1 MNAPETRYARS
12 GELTIAY
19 QVVGEGPL
27 DLVYVP
33 GFLSH
38 LEWNWEHPAYA
49 RFLRRLASF
58 SRLILFDKRGTGMSD
73 PVVGV
78 PTLEER
84 MDDLRAVMDAAG
96 SERASLLGV
105 FEGGPIALAFAAA
118 FPDRVSSLILYA
130 SLSKFTQ
137 DAEYPWGWSPAA
149 IRLYLSASEEG
160 WGSGEGAEELA
171 PSLADDDAYRSWFA
185 RLVRQSASP
194 GMAGALLKMNATIDV
209 RSLLSGIHAPTL
221 VLWRAGDRLVQAGHS
236 EYLAEHLPLARAVEL
251 SGDDHWPWAGAA
263 DSVLSEVQEL
273 VTGTRGVPE
282 PERVLTTVLFTDIVG
297 STEHARALGDR
308 SWRELLE
315 DHHTIVRKELDR
327 FRGREIA
334 TAGDG
339 FFATFDSPTRAIR
352 CAAAIVQA
360 VRPLAIELRAGIH
373 AGECQVSG
381 NDLTGI
387 HVHVGARVA
396 GEAGPGEILVSRTVR
411 DLVEGSGIRFEDRG
425 SVVLK
430 GIEGERQLFAAE
442 VSGDH
447 ADAGNSQGRAAHGR
461 TSRLAELP
469 PGSSLAGY
477 EIEDVAG
484 RGGMGV
490 VYRARDRAL
499 ERTVALKVI
508 TPELAADSRFR
519 ERFLR
524 EVRLAASLEHPHI
537 LPVYGA
543 GKEDGQLY
551 LAMRYVEGD
560 DLGQLV
566 RHGWLEPDATVAILE
581 QVASALDAAHG
592 RGLVHRDVK
601 PGNVLL
607 DTAGEAY
614 LCDFGLARPTA
625 QGGGL
630 TRTGELLGTP
640 DYLSPEQIRG
650 EPLDGR
656 TDQYALG
663 CILYQCL
670 SAEAPF
676 PRESELQ
683 LMWAHMYEEPPS
695 ASAKRSQVPT
705 ALDAVIARAM
715 AKDPETRYG
724 SCAELVGAARTALA
738 GDAAVTPAVT
748 FSERRPGTSEAK

>member
-12 GELTIAY
+12 GAITIAY
-19 QVVGEGPL
+19 QVLGEGPI

-38 LEWNWEHPAYA
+38 LEWNWEHPPYA

-96 SERASLLGV
+96 SDRAVLLGV
-105 FEGGPIALAFAAA
+105 FEGGPIALAYAAA
-118 FPDRVSSLILYA
+118 HPDRVSSLALYA

-149 IRLYLSASEEG
+149 IRLYLSASEES

-171 PSLADDDAYRSWFA
+171 PSLAADQTYRAWFA

-194 GMAGALLKMNATIDV
+194 GMAAALLKMNAAIDV
-209 RSLLSGIHAPTL
+209 RPLLAHIRVPAL
-221 VLWRAGDRLVQAGHS
+221 VLWRAGDRLVEAGHS
-236 EYLAEHLPLARAVEL
+236 IYLAEHLHGARAVEL
-251 SGDDHWPWAGAA
+251 PGDDHWPWAGAA
-263 DSVLSEVQEL
+263 DAVLSEIQEH
-273 VTGTRGVPE
+273 VTGTRGVHE
-282 PERVLTTVLFTDIVG
+282 PERVLTTVLFTDIVS

-315 DHHTIVRKELDR
+315 DHRTVVRKELAR
-327 FRGREIA
+327 FRGREIV

-339 FFATFDSPTRAIR
+339 FFVTFDSPTRAIR
-352 CAAAIVQA
+352 CAAATVQA
-360 VRPLAIELRAGIH
+360 VRALGLELRAGIH
-373 AGECQVSG
+373 TGECQVSG
-381 NDLTGI
+381 DDLSGI

-411 DLVEGSGIRFEDRG
+411 DLVEGSDIRFEDRG
-425 SVVLK
+425 SAVLK
-430 GIEGERQLFAAE
+430 GIDGERQLFLAVVGDQSGPEARQNRIR
-442 VSGDH
+442 VST
-447 ADAGNSQGRAAHGR
+447 GRH
-461 TSRLAELP
+461 AELP
-469 PGSSLAGY
+469 PGSTIADY

-499 ERTVALKVI
+499 GRTVALKVI
-508 TPELAADSRFR
+508 TPELAADARFR

-524 EVRLAASLEHPHI
+524 EVRLAVSLEHPHI
-537 LPVYGA
+537 LPVYAA
-543 GKEDGQLY
+543 GNEEGQLY

-566 RHGWLEPDATVAILE
+566 RQGSLEPPAALTIVTQIG
-581 QVASALDAAHG
+581 SALDAAHAK
-592 RGLVHRDVK
+592 GLVHRDVK

-607 DTAGEAY
+607 DPAREAY
-614 LCDFGLARPTA
+614 LCDFGLARPTVP
-625 QGGGL
+625 GGGL

-640 DYLSPEQIRG
+640 DYLSPEQIQG

-670 SAEAPF
+670 SGETPF

-695 ASAKRSQVPT
+695 VSTGRPELPPALDRVIAT
-705 ALDAVIARAM
+705 AL
-715 AKDPETRYG
+715 AKDPADRYS
-724 SCAELVGAARTALA
+724 SCAELV
-738 GDAAVTPAVT
+738 DAAHAALVAGHDDRRSVAA
-748 FSERRPGTSEAK
+748 SEVEP

>member
-12 GELTIAY
+12 GQTTIAY
-19 QVVGEGPL
+19 QVVGDGPT
-27 DLVYVP
+27 DLLYVP

-73 PVVGV
+73 PVAGV

-96 SERASLLGV
+96 SERAALLGV

-118 FPDRVSSLILYA
+118 CPQRVSSLALYA
-130 SLSKFTQ
+130 SLAKFTQ

-171 PSLADDDAYRSWFA
+171 PSLATDQAYRSWFA

-194 GMAGALLKMNATIDV
+194 GMAAALLRMNAAIDV
-209 RSLLSGIHAPTL
+209 RSLLADIRIPSL
-221 VLWRAGDRLVQAGHS
+221 VLWRAGDRLVDPGHS
-236 EYLAEHLPLARAVEL
+236 AYLAEHLPGAHAVEL
-251 SGDDHWPWAGAA
+251 PGEDHWPWAGAA
-263 DSVLSEVQEL
+263 DAVLSEIQEL
-273 VTGTRGVPE
+273 VTGSRGVHE

-315 DHHTIVRKELDR
+315 DHRTIVRKELER
-327 FRGREIA
+327 FRGREID

-339 FFATFDSPTRAIR
+339 FFVTFDSPTRAIR
-352 CAAAIVQA
+352 CAAAIGQA
-360 VRPLAIELRAGIH
+360 VRPLGIELRAGIH
-373 AGECQVSG
+373 TGECQVAG
-381 NDLTGI
+381 DDLSGI
-387 HVHVGARVA
+387 HVHMGARVA
-396 GEAGPGEILVSRTVR
+396 AEAGPGEVLVSSTVR
-411 DLVEGSGIRFEDRG
+411 ELVEGSDIRFEDRG
-425 SVVLK
+425 RFVLK
-430 GIEGERQLFAAE
+430 GIEGERQLFTAE
-442 VSGDH
+442 VSGD
-447 ADAGNSQGRAAHGR
+447 R
-461 TSRLAELP
+461 TDTGQRRLSRGFPELA
-469 PGSSLAGY
+469 PGSTLAGY

-484 RGGMGV
+484 RGGMGI

-499 ERTVALKVI
+499 ARTVALKVI
-508 TPELAADSRFR
+508 TPELAADARFR

-543 GKEDGQLY
+543 GNEDGQLY
-551 LAMRYVEGD
+551 FAMRYVEGD
-560 DLGQLV
+560 DLGQVL
-566 RHGWLEPDATVAILE
+566 RQRPLQPRATLEVVAQL
-581 QVASALDAAHG
+581 AAALDAAHA
-592 RGLVHRDVK
+592 RRLVHRDVK

-607 DTAGEAY
+607 DAAGEAY
-614 LCDFGLARPTA
+614 LCDFGLARPATP
-625 QGGGL
+625 GGGP

-640 DYLSPEQIRG
+640 DYLAPEQIR
-650 EPLDGR
+650 EAPVDHR

-663 CILYQCL
+663 CVLYECL
-670 SAEAPF
+670 VGEPPF
-676 PRESELQ
+676 PRSSGLQ
-683 LMWAHMYEEPPS
+683 ILWAHMYEEVPS
-695 ASAKRSQVPT
+695 ACERRPDLPAGLDDVIAT
-705 ALDAVIARAM
+705 AL
-715 AKDPETRYG
+715 AKNPDDRYG
-724 SCAELVGAARTALA
+724 SCSELAQATREALA
-738 GDAAVTPAVT
+738 TGAVTPPVT
-748 FSERRPGTSEAK
+748 VSGRSRGTPEAT